1 MKKHRDRLLSAAT
14 LVVALLGAAA
24 SGDPHGAA
32 DTAIARAT
40 ASMPAARS

>member
-1 MKKHRDRLLSAAT
+1 MRKHRDALLFAAT
-14 LVVALLGAAA
+14 LMVALLGAVT

-32 DTAIARAT
+32 DTAIARAA